1 MVAIKEMTFVDSE
14 LELLGLPDV
23 PRVVLKR
30 APLVLALC
38 QVRFTSM
45 LSVNDPASLA
55 AFQRA
60 IQSRYPIAAQVQ
72 EVELTVGL
80 GPTEHE
86 IRREQR
92 QTPQWQ
98 FTDQNDNWKIMLSQ
112 DFLTLETRTYEHFD
126 DFLTR
131 LQEALDALVEHIQ
144 PTVVTRLGLRYI
156 NEIRS
161 SNLKN
166 MTWSDVIRQDLLG
179 PIAASA
185 LAQNSIQAVSI
196 QQVLLR
202 YPGDLGIN
210 IHHGLLPIGTTI
222 KLRPK
227 EQRPIEPFYLLDFDV
242 FREFSL
248 PEAPTM
254 DTKVICQYVKVY
266 HKMIYRLFRWS
277 VTKRYISTQQG

>member
-1 MVAIKEMTFVDSE
+1 VDSE
-14 LELLGLPDV
+14 LKLLGLPDV

-55 AFQRA
+55 TFQRA
-60 IQSRYPIAAQVQ
+60 IQSKYPIAAQVQ
-72 EVELTVGL
+72 EVELVVGV
-80 GPTEHE
+80 GPNPPE
-86 IRREQR
+86 IRQEQR
-92 QTPQWQ
+92 RSPQWQ
-98 FTDQNDNWKIMLSQ
+98 FTDQNDNWKVVLSQ
-112 DFLTLETRTYEHFD
+112 DFLALETRTYEHFD

-131 LQEALDALVEHIQ
+131 LREALDALVEHIQ
-144 PTVVTRLGLRYI
+144 PTIVTRLGLRYI
-156 NEIRS
+156 NEIRVNGYDS
-161 SNLKN
+161 
-166 MTWSDVIRQDLLG
+166 MTWHEIIHQDLLG
-179 PIAASA
+179 PIAVSELVENATQVVA
-185 LAQNSIQAVSI
+185 L
-196 QQVLLR
+196 QQMSLR

-227 EQRPIEPFYLLDFDV
+227 EQQPIGPFFLLDFDV

-254 DTKVICQYVKVY
+254 DIKVISQHIKVY
-266 HKMIYRLFRWS
+266 HQMIYRLFRWS
-277 VTKRYISTQQG
+277 VTEQYISTLQE